1 MKRRRWKSKQEGSI
15 DSISALAARNRLV
28 KAAAIATGLAAL
40 TLGSTAISSLRR
52 RMEETS

>member
-28 KAAAIATGLAAL
+28 KTAAIATGLAAL